1 MIFHD
6 ILNPLNSQDAL
17 IVLCFHLKENIIP
30 LMKDQPWQLQI
41 FNKSIK
47 KKEKL
52 KLIEKHLKIDP
63 SYVILDL
70 GCAQGILS
78 YFLRQKG
85 GHWVSTDLDFEN
97 LKTSQ
102 ELLKTNL
109 IQLEP
114 GILPFRTGSFDM
126 VVSLD
131 YLEHLEDDDLCLAEI
146 HRVLKPDGQLVMAT
160 PHTGRVFLL
169 HRLRPYLGLKLEF
182 YGHKRE
188 GYSTKDLKG
197 KLEKHQFLVD
207 QNLNFSKFFSEF
219 LELIINVL
227 YKIFSGKKQTKEL
240 RDGQIRPTTEE
251 EFNAKRKIFKLYG
264 FIYPFVWL
272 CSKFDKLLFF
282 QKGYSV
288 LVWARKFREQD

>member
-1 MIFHD
+1 
-6 ILNPLNSQDAL
+6 
-17 IVLCFHLKENIIP
+17 
-30 LMKDQPWQLQI
+30 MKDQPWQLQI
-41 FNKSIK
+41 FHKSIK

-52 KLIEKHLKIDP
+52 ALIDKQLEILP
-63 SYVILDL
+63 SDVILDL

-85 GHWVSTDLDFEN
+85 GYWVSADLDYQN

-102 ELLKTNL
+102 ELLKSSL
-109 IQLEP
+109 IQLEA
-114 GILPFRTGSFDM
+114 GILPFRPESFDR

-146 HRVLKPDGQLVMAT
+146 HRVLKKDGQLILAT
-160 PHTGRVFLL
+160 PHTGRIFLL
-169 HRLRPYLGLKLEF
+169 HKLRPLLGLKLEF

-188 GYSTKDLKG
+188 GYSSKHLEQ
-197 KLEKHQFLVD
+197 KLEKHRFDVVKKQT
-207 QNLNFSKFFSEF
+207 FSRFFSEF

-227 YKIFSGKKQTKEL
+227 YKKFSAKKQNQSL

-264 FIYPFVWL
+264 FIYPGVWF
-272 CSKFDKLLFF
+272 CSKLDKLLFF
-282 QKGYSV
+282 QKGYSL
-288 LVWARKFREQD
+288 LVWARKLRDQDKSRS

>member
-1 MIFHD
+1 
-6 ILNPLNSQDAL
+6 
-17 IVLCFHLKENIIP
+17 
-30 LMKDQPWQLQI
+30 MKDQPWQLQI

-52 KLIEKHLKIDP
+52 KLIDKHLKIDS

-78 YFLRQKG
+78 YFLRQNG
-85 GHWVSTDLDFEN
+85 GYWVSADLDFEN

-109 IQLEP
+109 LQLEP
-114 GILPFRTGSFDM
+114 GTLPFREGSFDM

-131 YLEHLEDDDLCLAEI
+131 YLEHLEDDDLCLTEI
-146 HRVLKPDGQLVMAT
+146 HRVLKKNGQLVLAT
-160 PHTGRVFLL
+160 PHTGRIFLL
-169 HRLRPYLGLKLEF
+169 HRLRPLLGLKLEF

-188 GYSTKDLKG
+188 GYSTKELQE
-197 KLEKHQFLVD
+197 KLEKRRYHVEKKQT
-207 QNLNFSKFFSEF
+207 FSRFFSEF

-227 YKIFSGKKQTKEL
+227 YKKFSEKNNTKTL

-251 EFNAKRKIFKLYG
+251 EFNAKRKTFKLYG
-264 FIYPFVWL
+264 VIYPAIWL
-272 CSKFDKLLFF
+272 CSKLDKLLFF
-282 QKGYSV
+282 QKGYS
-288 LVWARKFREQD
+288 LLIWARKYREQDQSQT

>member
-1 MIFHD
+1 
-6 ILNPLNSQDAL
+6 
-17 IVLCFHLKENIIP
+17 
-30 LMKDQPWQLQI
+30 MKDQPWQLQI

-52 KLIEKHLKIDP
+52 KLIDKRLKIDP
-63 SYVILDL
+63 SYVVLDL

-85 GHWVSTDLDFEN
+85 GHWISADLDFEN

-102 ELLKTNL
+102 ELLKTSL
-109 IQLEP
+109 IQVEP
-114 GILPFRTGSFDM
+114 GILPFKAGSFDM

-146 HRVLKPDGQLVMAT
+146 HRVLKTDGQLVMAT
-160 PHTGRVFLL
+160 PHIGRIFLL
-169 HRLRPYLGLKLEF
+169 HRLRPLLGLKLEF

-188 GYSTKDLKG
+188 GYSTKGLKE
-197 KLEKHQFLVD
+197 KLEKHRFFVEKKQT
-207 QNLNFSKFFSEF
+207 FSRFFSEF

-227 YKIFSGKKQTKEL
+227 YRKFSEKKHTKAL

-251 EFNAKRKIFKLYG
+251 EFNAKRKTFKLYG
-264 FIYPFVWL
+264 FLYPAVWL
-272 CSKFDKLLFF
+272 CSKLDKLLFF
-282 QKGYSV
+282 QKGYSL
-288 LVWARKFREQD
+288 LVWARKLREQNQNRS